1 MSWLDE
7 LEARLEQQL
16 AAFLAANP
24 SQEALLEE
32 QGARDR
38 QARLV
43 GQRRQL
49 QRQAEQ
55 ERQALL
61 LGGGPTTIRAFDA
74 AITAPRWGYHSV
86 EHYYAEASPL
96 ASLLNDQSPSRAPL
110 LLVHAADDPWVPV
123 DALQQLQSR
132 VNPGVNQRGLEVC
145 IPAKGGHNGFH
156 GVGDGPLGSWSDAVA
171 VQWLS
176 ALVA

>member
-1 MSWLDE
+1 VSWLDE

-61 LGGGPTTIRAFDA
+61 QLADEIRRWQERVVKARA
-74 AITAPRWGYHSV
+74 AGAAALAERAETHQQGLMDQGRQRW
-86 EHYYAEASPL
+86 
-96 ASLLNDQSPSRAPL
+96 
-110 LLVHAADDPWVPV
+110 
-123 DALQQLQSR
+123 QQLGDL
-132 VNPGVNQRGLEVC
+132 GVSFAAVERDLRELENRPRPPRASSLEQDWAAFEAEQALEQLRRQQR
-145 IPAKGGHNGFH
+145 
-156 GVGDGPLGSWSDAVA
+156 
-171 VQWLS
+171 
-176 ALVA
+176 

>member
-1 MSWLDE
+1 VSWLDE

-38 QARLV
+38 QAQLV

-61 LGGGPTTIRAFDA
+61 HLADEIRRWQERVIKARA
-74 AITAPRWGYHSV
+74 AGATALAER
-86 EHYYAEASPL
+86 AEAHQQGL
-96 ASLLNDQSPSRAPL
+96 MGQGRQR
-110 LLVHAADDPWVPV
+110 W
-123 DALQQLQSR
+123 QQLGELGVSFAAVERDLRELESR
-132 VNPGVNQRGLEVC
+132 PRPPRASSLDQDWAAFEAEQALEQLRRRQ
-145 IPAKGGHNGFH
+145 G
-156 GVGDGPLGSWSDAVA
+156 
-171 VQWLS
+171 
-176 ALVA
+176 

>member
-24 SQEALLEE
+24 SQEALLGE
-32 QGARDR
+32 QEARDR
-38 QARLV
+38 QAQLV

-61 LGGGPTTIRAFDA
+61 QLAAEIRCWQERVVKARA
-74 AITAPRWGYHSV
+74 AGATALAER
-86 EHYYAEASPL
+86 AEAHQQALMEQGRQRWQRLGELGVSFAAVERELGELESRPRQPR
-96 ASLLNDQSPSRAPL
+96 ASSLEQDWASFEAEQALEQLLR
-110 LLVHAADDPWVPV
+110 
-123 DALQQLQSR
+123 R
-132 VNPGVNQRGLEVC
+132 
-145 IPAKGGHNGFH
+145 
-156 GVGDGPLGSWSDAVA
+156 
-171 VQWLS
+171 
-176 ALVA
+176 

>member
-1 MSWLDE
+1 VSWLDE

-61 LGGGPTTIRAFDA
+61 QLAEEIRRWQERVVKARTAGATTLAER
-74 AITAPRWGYHSV
+74 
-86 EHYYAEASPL
+86 AEAHQQGL
-96 ASLLNDQSPSRAPL
+96 MEQGRQR
-110 LLVHAADDPWVPV
+110 W
-123 DALQQLQSR
+123 QQLGELGVSFAAVERDLRELESR
-132 VNPGVNQRGLEVC
+132 PRPPRTSSLDQDWAAFEAEQALEQLRQRQG
-145 IPAKGGHNGFH
+145 
-156 GVGDGPLGSWSDAVA
+156 
-171 VQWLS
+171 
-176 ALVA
+176 

>member
-24 SQEALLEE
+24 SQEALLGE
-32 QGARDR
+32 QEARDR
-38 QARLV
+38 QAQMV

-61 LGGGPTTIRAFDA
+61 QLAAEIRCWQERVVKARA
-74 AITAPRWGYHSV
+74 AGATALAER
-86 EHYYAEASPL
+86 AEAHQQALMEQGRQRWQRLGELGVSFAAVERELGELESRPRQPR
-96 ASLLNDQSPSRAPL
+96 ASSLEQDWASFEAEQ
-110 LLVHAADDPWVPV
+110 
-123 DALQQLQSR
+123 ALEELR
-132 VNPGVNQRGLEVC
+132 RR
-145 IPAKGGHNGFH
+145 
-156 GVGDGPLGSWSDAVA
+156 
-171 VQWLS
+171 
-176 ALVA
+176 

>member
-24 SQEALLEE
+24 SQEALLGE
-32 QGARDR
+32 QEARDR
-38 QARLV
+38 QAQLV

-61 LGGGPTTIRAFDA
+61 QLAAEIRCWQERVVKARA
-74 AITAPRWGYHSV
+74 AGATALAER
-86 EHYYAEASPL
+86 AEAHQQALMEQGRQRWQRLGELGVSFAAVERELGELESRPRQPR
-96 ASLLNDQSPSRAPL
+96 ASSLEQDWANFEAEQ
-110 LLVHAADDPWVPV
+110 
-123 DALQQLQSR
+123 ALEELR
-132 VNPGVNQRGLEVC
+132 RR
-145 IPAKGGHNGFH
+145 
-156 GVGDGPLGSWSDAVA
+156 
-171 VQWLS
+171 
-176 ALVA
+176 

>member
-1 MSWLDE
+1 VSWLDE

-61 LGGGPTTIRAFDA
+61 QLADEIRRWQERVVKARAAGATTLAER
-74 AITAPRWGYHSV
+74 
-86 EHYYAEASPL
+86 AEAHQQGL
-96 ASLLNDQSPSRAPL
+96 MEQGRQR
-110 LLVHAADDPWVPV
+110 W
-123 DALQQLQSR
+123 QQLSELGVSFAAVERDLRELENRPRPPRASSLEQDWAAFEAEQALEQLR
-132 VNPGVNQRGLEVC
+132 RHPG
-145 IPAKGGHNGFH
+145 
-156 GVGDGPLGSWSDAVA
+156 
-171 VQWLS
+171 
-176 ALVA
+176 

>member
-24 SQEALLEE
+24 SQEALLGE
-32 QGARDR
+32 QEARDR
-38 QARLV
+38 QAQMV

-61 LGGGPTTIRAFDA
+61 QLAAEIRCWQERVVKARA
-74 AITAPRWGYHSV
+74 AGATALAER
-86 EHYYAEASPL
+86 AEAHQQALMEQGRQRWQRLGELGVSFAAVERELGELESRPRQPR
-96 ASLLNDQSPSRAPL
+96 ASSLEQDWASFEAEQ
-110 LLVHAADDPWVPV
+110 
-123 DALQQLQSR
+123 AL
-132 VNPGVNQRGLEVC
+132 E
-145 IPAKGGHNGFH
+145 
-156 GVGDGPLGSWSDAVA
+156 
-171 VQWLS
+171 
-176 ALVA
+176 ALRRRQG

>member
-1 MSWLDE
+1 MSSSSWLDQ
-7 LEARLEQQL
+7 LEARLDQQL
-16 AAFLAANP
+16 EAFLAANP

-61 LGGGPTTIRAFDA
+61 QLADEIRRWQERVVKAQA
-74 AITAPRWGYHSV
+74 AGATSLAERAKAHQQGLMEQGRQRW
-86 EHYYAEASPL
+86 
-96 ASLLNDQSPSRAPL
+96 
-110 LLVHAADDPWVPV
+110 
-123 DALQQLQSR
+123 QQLGELGVSFAAVERDLRELDSR
-132 VNPGVNQRGLEVC
+132 SRPPRASSLEQDWAAFEANQALEE
-145 IPAKGGHNGFH
+145 
-156 GVGDGPLGSWSDAVA
+156 LRR
-171 VQWLS
+171 QQR
-176 ALVA
+176 

>member
-7 LEARLEQQL
+7 LEARLDQQL

-61 LGGGPTTIRAFDA
+61 HLADEIRRWQGRVGKARAAGATALAERAETHQQGLMDQGRQRWQHLSELGMRFAAVEQELRELENRPRPPRASSLEQDWA
-74 AITAPRWGYHSV
+74 AF
-86 EHYYAEASPL
+86 EAE
-96 ASLLNDQSPSRAPL
+96 Q
-110 LLVHAADDPWVPV
+110 
-123 DALQQLQSR
+123 ALEQLRRQQR
-132 VNPGVNQRGLEVC
+132 
-145 IPAKGGHNGFH
+145 
-156 GVGDGPLGSWSDAVA
+156 
-171 VQWLS
+171 
-176 ALVA
+176 

>member
-16 AAFLAANP
+16 AAFLTANP
-24 SQEALLEE
+24 SQEALLGE
-32 QGARDR
+32 QEARDR

-61 LGGGPTTIRAFDA
+61 QLAAEIRCWQERLVKARAAGATALAERAQAHQLTLMEQGRQRWQHLG
-74 AITAPRWGYHSV
+74 
-86 EHYYAEASPL
+86 
-96 ASLLNDQSPSRAPL
+96 
-110 LLVHAADDPWVPV
+110 
-123 DALQQLQSR
+123 
-132 VNPGVNQRGLEVC
+132 
-145 IPAKGGHNGFH
+145 
-156 GVGDGPLGSWSDAVA
+156 
-171 VQWLS
+171 
-176 ALVA
+176 

>member
-24 SQEALLEE
+24 SQEALLGE
-32 QGARDR
+32 QEARDR
-38 QARLV
+38 QAQLV

-61 LGGGPTTIRAFDA
+61 QLAAEIRCWQECVVKARA
-74 AITAPRWGYHSV
+74 AGATALAER
-86 EHYYAEASPL
+86 AEAHQQALMEQGRQRWQRLGELGVSFAAVERELGELESRPRQPR
-96 ASLLNDQSPSRAPL
+96 ASSLEQDWASFEAEQALEQLRRRQS
-110 LLVHAADDPWVPV
+110 
-123 DALQQLQSR
+123 
-132 VNPGVNQRGLEVC
+132 
-145 IPAKGGHNGFH
+145 
-156 GVGDGPLGSWSDAVA
+156 
-171 VQWLS
+171 
-176 ALVA
+176 

>member
-1 MSWLDE
+1 MSSSSWLDQ
-7 LEARLEQQL
+7 LEARLDQQL
-16 AAFLAANP
+16 EAFLAANP

-61 LGGGPTTIRAFDA
+61 QLADEIRRWQERVVKAQA
-74 AITAPRWGYHSV
+74 AGAAALAERAKAHQQGLMEQGRQRW
-86 EHYYAEASPL
+86 
-96 ASLLNDQSPSRAPL
+96 
-110 LLVHAADDPWVPV
+110 
-123 DALQQLQSR
+123 QQLGELGVSFAAVERDLRELDSR
-132 VNPGVNQRGLEVC
+132 SRPPRASSLEQDWAAFEANQALEE
-145 IPAKGGHNGFH
+145 
-156 GVGDGPLGSWSDAVA
+156 LRR
-171 VQWLS
+171 QQR
-176 ALVA
+176 

>member
-16 AAFLAANP
+16 EGFLRANP
-24 SQEALLEE
+24 AQEALLEE

-61 LGGGPTTIRAFDA
+61 QLADEIRRWQERVVKARA
-74 AITAPRWGYHSV
+74 AGATALAER
-86 EHYYAEASPL
+86 AEAHQGNLMEQGRQRWQRLGELGVSFAAVERDLRELESRPRPPR
-96 ASLLNDQSPSRAPL
+96 ASSLEQDW
-110 LLVHAADDPWVPV
+110 AAFEAEQ
-123 DALQQLQSR
+123 ALEALRRRQQ
-132 VNPGVNQRGLEVC
+132 G
-145 IPAKGGHNGFH
+145 
-156 GVGDGPLGSWSDAVA
+156 
-171 VQWLS
+171 
-176 ALVA
+176 

>member
-1 MSWLDE
+1 MSSSSWLDQ
-7 LEARLEQQL
+7 LEARLDQQL
-16 AAFLAANP
+16 EAFLAANP

-61 LGGGPTTIRAFDA
+61 QLADEIRRWQERVVKAQA
-74 AITAPRWGYHSV
+74 AGATALAER
-86 EHYYAEASPL
+86 AEAHQQGL
-96 ASLLNDQSPSRAPL
+96 MEQGRQR
-110 LLVHAADDPWVPV
+110 W
-123 DALQQLQSR
+123 QQLGELGVSFAAVERDLRELDSR
-132 VNPGVNQRGLEVC
+132 SRPPRASSLEQDWAAFEADQALEELRRQQR
-145 IPAKGGHNGFH
+145 
-156 GVGDGPLGSWSDAVA
+156 
-171 VQWLS
+171 
-176 ALVA
+176 

>member
-61 LGGGPTTIRAFDA
+61 QLADEIRRWQERVVKARAAGATTLAER
-74 AITAPRWGYHSV
+74 
-86 EHYYAEASPL
+86 AEAHQQGL
-96 ASLLNDQSPSRAPL
+96 MEQGRQR
-110 LLVHAADDPWVPV
+110 W
-123 DALQQLQSR
+123 QQLSQLGVSFAAVER
-132 VNPGVNQRGLEVC
+132 DLRELENRPHPPRASSLEQDWAAFEAEQALEQLRRQPG
-145 IPAKGGHNGFH
+145 
-156 GVGDGPLGSWSDAVA
+156 
-171 VQWLS
+171 
-176 ALVA
+176 

>member
-1 MSWLDE
+1 VSWLDE

-16 AAFLAANP
+16 EGFLRANP
-24 SQEALLEE
+24 AQEALLEE

-61 LGGGPTTIRAFDA
+61 QLADEIQRWQERVAKARAA
-74 AITAPRWGYHSV
+74 GATALAER
-86 EHYYAEASPL
+86 AEAHQQGLMEQGRQRWQHLSELGVSFAAVEQDLRELESRPRPPRTS
-96 ASLLNDQSPSRAPL
+96 SLEQDW
-110 LLVHAADDPWVPV
+110 AAFEAEQ
-123 DALQQLQSR
+123 AL
-132 VNPGVNQRGLEVC
+132 E
-145 IPAKGGHNGFH
+145 
-156 GVGDGPLGSWSDAVA
+156 
-171 VQWLS
+171 
-176 ALVA
+176 ALRRRQA

>member
-24 SQEALLEE
+24 SQEALLGE
-32 QGARDR
+32 QEARDR
-38 QARLV
+38 QAQLV

-61 LGGGPTTIRAFDA
+61 QLAAEIRCWQERVVKSRA
-74 AITAPRWGYHSV
+74 AGATALAER
-86 EHYYAEASPL
+86 AEAHQQALMEQGRQRWQRLGELGVSFAAVERELSELESRPRQPR
-96 ASLLNDQSPSRAPL
+96 ASSLEQDWASFEAEQ
-110 LLVHAADDPWVPV
+110 
-123 DALQQLQSR
+123 AL
-132 VNPGVNQRGLEVC
+132 E
-145 IPAKGGHNGFH
+145 
-156 GVGDGPLGSWSDAVA
+156 
-171 VQWLS
+171 
-176 ALVA
+176 ALRRRQG

>member
-24 SQEALLEE
+24 SQEALLGE
-32 QGARDR
+32 QEARDR
-38 QARLV
+38 QAQLV

-61 LGGGPTTIRAFDA
+61 QLAAEIRCWQERVVKSRA
-74 AITAPRWGYHSV
+74 AGATALAER
-86 EHYYAEASPL
+86 AEAHQQALMEQGRLRWQRLGELGVSFAAVERELSELESRPRQPR
-96 ASLLNDQSPSRAPL
+96 ASSLEQDWANFEAEQ
-110 LLVHAADDPWVPV
+110 
-123 DALQQLQSR
+123 ALEELR
-132 VNPGVNQRGLEVC
+132 RR
-145 IPAKGGHNGFH
+145 
-156 GVGDGPLGSWSDAVA
+156 
-171 VQWLS
+171 
-176 ALVA
+176 

>member
-24 SQEALLEE
+24 SQEALLGE
-32 QGARDR
+32 QEARDR
-38 QARLV
+38 QAQLV

-61 LGGGPTTIRAFDA
+61 QLAAEIRCWQERVVKARSA
-74 AITAPRWGYHSV
+74 GATALAER
-86 EHYYAEASPL
+86 AEAHQQALMEQGRQRWQRLGELGVSFAAVERELGELESRPRQPP
-96 ASLLNDQSPSRAPL
+96 ASSLEQDWASFEAEQ
-110 LLVHAADDPWVPV
+110 
-123 DALQQLQSR
+123 ALEQLRRRQ
-132 VNPGVNQRGLEVC
+132 G
-145 IPAKGGHNGFH
+145 
-156 GVGDGPLGSWSDAVA
+156 
-171 VQWLS
+171 
-176 ALVA
+176 

>member
-24 SQEALLEE
+24 SQEVLLEE

-61 LGGGPTTIRAFDA
+61 QLADEIRRWQERVVKARAAGATTLAER
-74 AITAPRWGYHSV
+74 
-86 EHYYAEASPL
+86 AEAHQQGL
-96 ASLLNDQSPSRAPL
+96 MEQGRQR
-110 LLVHAADDPWVPV
+110 W
-123 DALQQLQSR
+123 QQLSELGVSFAAVERDLRELENRPRPPRASSLEQDWAAFEAEQALEQLR
-132 VNPGVNQRGLEVC
+132 RQPG
-145 IPAKGGHNGFH
+145 
-156 GVGDGPLGSWSDAVA
+156 
-171 VQWLS
+171 
-176 ALVA
+176 

>member
-1 MSWLDE
+1 MSSSSWLDQ
-7 LEARLEQQL
+7 LEARLDQQL
-16 AAFLAANP
+16 EAFLAANP

-61 LGGGPTTIRAFDA
+61 QLADEIRRWQERVVKAQA
-74 AITAPRWGYHSV
+74 AGATSLAECAKAHQQGLMEQGRQRW
-86 EHYYAEASPL
+86 
-96 ASLLNDQSPSRAPL
+96 
-110 LLVHAADDPWVPV
+110 
-123 DALQQLQSR
+123 QQLGELGVSFAAVERDLRDLDSR
-132 VNPGVNQRGLEVC
+132 SRPPRASSLEQDWAAFEANQALEE
-145 IPAKGGHNGFH
+145 
-156 GVGDGPLGSWSDAVA
+156 LRR
-171 VQWLS
+171 QQR
-176 ALVA
+176 

>member
-7 LEARLEQQL
+7 LEARLEAQL
-16 AAFLAANP
+16 EGFLRANP
-24 SQEALLEE
+24 AQEALLEE

-61 LGGGPTTIRAFDA
+61 QLADEIRRWQERVVKAR
-74 AITAPRWGYHSV
+74 TAGATALAER
-86 EHYYAEASPL
+86 AEAHQHGLMEQGRQRWHQLGELGVSFAAVERDLRELESRPRPPR
-96 ASLLNDQSPSRAPL
+96 AS
-110 LLVHAADDPWVPV
+110 
-123 DALQQLQSR
+123 
-132 VNPGVNQRGLEVC
+132 GLEQDW
-145 IPAKGGHNGFH
+145 ASFE
-156 GVGDGPLGSWSDAVA
+156 AE
-171 VQWLS
+171 Q
-176 ALVA
+176 ALEALRRRQQG

>member
-1 MSWLDE
+1 VSWLDE

-38 QARLV
+38 QAQLV

-61 LGGGPTTIRAFDA
+61 HLADEIRRWQERVVKARA
-74 AITAPRWGYHSV
+74 AGATALAER
-86 EHYYAEASPL
+86 AEAHQQGL
-96 ASLLNDQSPSRAPL
+96 MEQGRQR
-110 LLVHAADDPWVPV
+110 W
-123 DALQQLQSR
+123 QQLGELGVSFAAVERDLRELESR
-132 VNPGVNQRGLEVC
+132 PRPPRASSLDQDWAAFEAEQALEQLRRQPG
-145 IPAKGGHNGFH
+145 
-156 GVGDGPLGSWSDAVA
+156 
-171 VQWLS
+171 
-176 ALVA
+176 

>member
-7 LEARLEQQL
+7 L
-16 AAFLAANP
+16 
-24 SQEALLEE
+24 EALLEE

-61 LGGGPTTIRAFDA
+61 QLADEIRRWQERVVKARA
-74 AITAPRWGYHSV
+74 AGATALAER
-86 EHYYAEASPL
+86 AEAHQQGL
-96 ASLLNDQSPSRAPL
+96 MEQGRQR
-110 LLVHAADDPWVPV
+110 W
-123 DALQQLQSR
+123 QQLSKLGESFAAVER
-132 VNPGVNQRGLEVC
+132 DLGELESQ
-145 IPAKGGHNGFH
+145 PRPPRASSLEQDWAAFE
-156 GVGDGPLGSWSDAVA
+156 AE
-171 VQWLS
+171 Q
-176 ALVA
+176 ALEALRRQQG